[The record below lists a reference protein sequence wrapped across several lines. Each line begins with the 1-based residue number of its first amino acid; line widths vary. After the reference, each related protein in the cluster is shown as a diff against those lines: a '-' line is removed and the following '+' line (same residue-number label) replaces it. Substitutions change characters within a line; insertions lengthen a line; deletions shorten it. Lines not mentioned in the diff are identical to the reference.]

1 MKSFLRRLRGW
12 VLQPQISLFH
22 EFRPPPYGGAN
33 QFFMAL
39 RTQLQQRGY
48 TVSDNVIAS
57 KTKSCLLNSFA
68 FDVDLLRK
76 LNRKNCTIV
85 HRVDGPVGTYRGT
98 DHTIDEQV
106 AQLNQEFAD
115 ATIFQS
121 HYSLQANLDLGFK
134 FKNPTVVLNA
144 ADHRIFARKTLP
156 FDPNRKIKLI
166 ATSWSDHP
174 NKGGPVYKWLDTQ
187 LDWDRFE
194 FTFVGRTQFEF
205 QNIKSLPAVPSQE
218 LATLLQQH
226 DIYITASLHE
236 SCSNALIEALSVGLP
251 AIYVQSGGNAEI
263 VNQAGF
269 GFTDKAEIPSLLQ
282 RLADEYQNRQ
292 AQITLS
298 TLDEV
303 VDQYLLAMHIGRS
316 L

>member
-1 MKSFLRRLRGW
+1 MKSFLSRLRGW

-22 EFRPPPYGGAN
+22 EFRPPPYGGSN
-33 QFFMAL
+33 QFFLAL
-39 RTQLQQRGY
+39 RTELQQRSY
-48 TVSDNVIAS
+48 KVSDNVIAS
-57 KTKSCLLNSFA
+57 KTKSCLLNAFA
-68 FDVDLLRK
+68 FDVNLLRK
-76 LNRKNCTIV
+76 LNRENCKIV

-98 DHTIDEQV
+98 DHGVDQSV

-121 HYSLQANLDLGFK
+121 NYSLQANLALGLE

-144 ADHRIFARKTLP
+144 ADHRIFSKKTDT
-156 FDPNRKIKLI
+156 FDPNKKVKII
-166 ATSWSDHP
+166 ASSWSDHP

-187 LDWDRFE
+187 LDWTRFE

-205 QNIKSLPAVPSQE
+205 QNIRSLPAVPSHE
-218 LATLLQQH
+218 LAALLQQH

-251 AIYVQSGGNAEI
+251 AIYVQSGGNPEI
-263 VNQAGF
+263 VKQAGF
-269 GFTDKAEIPSLLQ
+269 GFTDKEEIPHLLQ
-282 RLADEYQNRQ
+282 LLVEEYKTRQ
-292 AQITLS
+292 AQISIS

-303 VDQYLLAMHIGRS
+303 VDQYLFVMGIGR
-316 L
+316 